1 MKLLKIKEIKKI
13 KGGKAGLDVE
23 CLDIAPQQQP
33 NRLSTYGIQPDWNKN
48 ITFLNLFNHYEGEK
62 LWNHLK
68 LKK

>member
-33 NRLSTYGIQPDWNKN
+33 NRLSTYGIPPD
-48 ITFLNLFNHYEGEK
+48 
-62 LWNHLK
+62 
-68 LKK
+68 